1 MTFKTLLLTSALL
14 TSTTPAFAQAV
25 RPTPVGPAALEEV
38 VVTGRR
44 NGADLALGA
53 PATFLETPASVST
66 VQTATLLEHGGTTL
80 LDALR
85 NVPGAQA
92 DLSFVGS
99 HSQVVVLRGSIA
111 DSGTQSSRIL
121 RDGVRLSN
129 YAFTPAF
136 VDQINVLR
144 GPGAAAS
151 TRSEPG
157 GTVEL
162 VTKSAQLSDFGLAYA
177 RIGQNE
183 ARETWI
189 DVNRVLSREHGLAVR
204 LILVSSAEDEWR
216 HVKDRL
222 DGLKL
227 GLSKSE
233 GDRYRVSLE
242 VEATNQTYNPDF
254 GLPALNG
261 SVVDVPR
268 DRQLGEPFADSETDN
283 RVYSL
288 HGDYRLPLGRVA
300 LDYTHMDSHMVSI
313 RNSVFSV
320 AAGQPFGTFNRA
332 TAYEPDGRR
341 EIDSVALSW
350 TGKVATGQVTHN
362 LYAGA
367 ESYTETLDLPSL
379 SVPAIN
385 TARINVFNPVYGL
398 NTAPTGTLNR
408 TLTGQDTQSTLLTVQ
423 DRMEIGRLGFVAGL
437 QYVDLD
443 STYGVVGVAK
453 PVTES
458 RVTPRLGL
466 TYALS
471 DSQTLYGSYSGG
483 SAFQPVL
490 QTSGES
496 VPLRHSEQYE
506 IGWKFDDGGRLR
518 ADIALYQLDHDNLIS
533 GDPAVFGR
541 FLVGGKARSK
551 GVEVSAAGQ
560 VTERLSVTLAY
571 AYTDAQYRD
580 GALYPGK
587 QIPNVAQHSGSLFAQ
602 MRWTP
607 QWRTGL
613 GLYAQSERFADGP
626 NATRLPGYVRL
637 DAVQAYSFSLNNR
650 PLELQFNIEN
660 LLDEDY
666 FAGSH
671 VHVSRYILPGQGR
684 NASVSLSYRF

>member
-1 MTFKTLLLTSALL
+1 MTFKTLLLASALL
-14 TSTTPAFAQAV
+14 ASTTPAFAQAA
-25 RPTPVGPAALEEV
+25 RPTPVGPTALEEV

-44 NGADLALGA
+44 TGADLALGA
-53 PATFLETPASVST
+53 PATFLETPAAVST
-66 VQTATLLEHGGTTL
+66 VQTTTLLEQGGTTL

-162 VTKSAQLSDFGLAYA
+162 VTKSAQLSDFGMAYA
-177 RIGQNE
+177 RIGQNH

-189 DVNRVLSREHGLAVR
+189 DVNRVLSREHGLAGR
-204 LILVSSAEDEWR
+204 LILISSAEDEWR
-216 HVKDRL
+216 HVKDEL

-227 GLSKSE
+227 GLSKSD
-233 GDRYRVSLE
+233 GDRYRVNFDF
-242 VEATNQTYNPDF
+242 EATNQTYNPDF

-268 DRQLGEPFADSETDN
+268 DRQLGEPFADSTTDN

-288 HGDYRLPLGRVA
+288 HADYSLPLGRVA
-300 LDYTHMDSHMVSI
+300 LGYTHMDSHTVSI
-313 RNSVFSV
+313 RNSVFAV
-320 AAGQPFGTFNRA
+320 AAGQPFGTYNRA

-350 TGKVATGQVTHN
+350 TDEVATGAIVHN

-367 ESYTETLDLPSL
+367 EYYTETLSLPSL
-379 SVPAIN
+379 GVPAVN
-385 TARINVFNPVYGL
+385 NSPINVFNPVYGR
-398 NTAPTGTLNR
+398 NTAPTGTLTQ
-408 TLTGQDTQSTLLTVQ
+408 TLTGQDTQSTLFTVQ
-423 DRMEIGRLGFVAGL
+423 DRMEIGRLGLIAGL
-437 QYVDLD
+437 QFVDLD
-443 STYGVVGVAK
+443 STYGVVGVAE

-458 RVTPRLGL
+458 RVTPRLGV

-471 DSQTLYGSYSGG
+471 DSQTLYASYSGG

-518 ADIALYQLDHDNLIS
+518 ADVALYQLDHDNLIS

-551 GVEVSAAGQ
+551 GVEISAAGQ
-560 VTERLSVTLAY
+560 VTDRLSITLAY
-571 AYTDAQYRD
+571 AYTDAQYLD
-580 GALYPGK
+580 GPLYPGK
-587 QIPNVAQHSGSLFAQ
+587 QIPNVAEHSGSLFGQ

-613 GLYAQSERFADGP
+613 GLYGQGERFADGP
-626 NATRLPGYVRL
+626 TATRLPGYVRI
-637 DAVQAYSFSLNNR
+637 DAVQAYSFTLNGR
-650 PLELQFNIEN
+650 PLELQLNIEN
-660 LLDEDY
+660 LLDEAY

-684 NASVSLSYRF
+684 NASVGLSYRF